1 MANININIKNDNL
14 FIGIDGNIGSGKST
28 LLETISNKYKND
40 PNVII
45 LKEPLDIWDKVSDEN
60 GNMLTHF
67 YTDPKQHSL
76 AFQML
81 ALFSRYSMLK
91 KVMSENRN
99 KVIISERTLLTDKY
113 VFAKMLHKQGNISD
127 IHFQVY
133 LQCFNEFAKDYPI
146 DHIVYVKTDPE
157 ICHERIR
164 KRSRIGEE
172 TIPLD
177 YLLDCHQHHEEY
189 LNDVDI
195 LKCPKLVLDGNANV
209 YKEQE
214 LLTRWIESIDRIV
227 KN

>member
-1 MANININIKNDNL
+1 MDSIKNNNL

-40 PNVII
+40 PNIII

-67 YTDPKQHSL
+67 YADPKQHSF

-133 LQCFNEFAKDYPI
+133 LQCFNEIAKDYPV
-146 DHIVYVKTDPE
+146 DHIIYVKTDPE

-189 LNDVDI
+189 LNDADI
-195 LKCPKLVLDGNANV
+195 LNCPKIVLDGNANI
-209 YKEQE
+209 YEERE
-214 LLTRWIESIDRIV
+214 LLTHWMKTIDRIV
-227 KN
+227 KK